1 MTAKNIF
8 LLGSMV
14 FLLSA
19 CGGSEESPAQE
30 TIQSPTAEVVPPTV
44 TSYINLAGVI
54 ASNQTKN
61 TKVLGAVTSSRG
73 VVGSSIANTRANIV
87 FSQTNETVQGNVSFL
102 LEASDTDGIAEV
114 NLVLPS
120 VNKSISLCSSDCGF
134 DYEKSI
140 IGLSPALYG
149 VTPGEIRLEIWIT
162 DTLNNQVLAD
172 AITFNWQ
179 PYQIEG
185 VTAQRDEDNINLS
198 WQANPELNRYN
209 VYIATQAGV
218 SSTNINEL
226 ENGQQFLSIQDTA
239 LSITESLT
247 DKSYQVLI
255 TGIDG
260 SGESGFANIINIAPV
275 GGELAFAPEAN
286 ADQFQINED
295 QTLQG
300 NVLTNDTNQYSGD
313 LRVNA
318 DALILPQHGTIDI
331 NENGD
336 FTYIPIA
343 NFNGEDAFSYQVANE
358 LGMTDTA
365 VVEIT
370 ILAVNDAP
378 IALDNTYNITNNG
391 TLVVLS
397 PGLLINDSD
406 IDLDNL
412 TVDTTPVSEPTR
424 GQLTLFD
431 NGSFE
436 YQGEQNMQGQD
447 SFQYRVVDA
456 QGAQAIANVTI
467 VSSNT
472 NVAPVTKNDSYSLSE
487 DETLVV
493 TAANGVLSNDT
504 DPNNDSFSVDETF
517 IVAPTHG
524 QLLLAID
531 GSFSYVP
538 DANFNGVDQFR
549 YQAIDSLGATST
561 ATVTLVINSEPD
573 SPVAQNDAYQFSKNK
588 LFEVTV
594 QNGLLINDFN
604 IEAGD
609 LSVNTTAINATQNGE
624 LTLKVD
630 GSFTYQPDLGFIG
643 VDSFTYSI
651 SNEQGLTAT
660 AQVTLSESGVN
671 TFPEANNDQ
680 FTLDEDSS
688 ASLLDVLANDT
699 DADGDT
705 ISISNIEDI
714 AGEATIVAG
723 KIQFTPPA
731 NFSGEIVLTYTI
743 TDGYSTGNEGIND
756 RTASVTITVTPVND
770 APTATTDSATMNE
783 DAPALLVNVLAN
795 DSDIDGD
802 TLTITAATADIG
814 SASVVDNKIQYTPA
828 ANTNGTAI
836 ISYTISDGNGGT
848 ATTNLSI
855 IITPVNDTPIANADS
870 ATVDEDAAPIL
881 INVLANDSDVDGD
894 SLTISAASANT
905 GSVAVVGNQIQYTP
919 APDDNGVATV
929 TYTVS
934 DSSGGASTT
943 TLTITITSVNDAP
956 IANADSATMAEDAAP
971 ILINVLANDSDVDGD
986 SLTISATSADIGS
999 VSVVGNQIQYTPAA
1013 DSNGLATVTYTV
1025 SDNNGGTNTATVAI
1039 TITAVNDVP
1048 VANNDTATM
1057 AENAAP
1063 ILINVLEN
1071 DSDVDGDSLAISA
1084 ASADIGSVSVVGNQ
1098 IQYTPAADSNGLATV
1113 TYTVSDNNGGTNTAT
1128 LAITITAV
1136 NDAPVA
1142 NNDTATMAE
1151 DAAPILINVLA
1162 NDTDSDGDSLVISS
1176 ASADIGSV
1184 SVVGNQIQYTPEA
1197 NTNGLATITY
1207 TISDNNG
1214 GTNTATVAI
1223 TVTGVNDAPVASVQS
1238 FSINENATD
1247 GDIIGT
1253 VSASDIENQTL
1264 TYSLTGGNTALFK
1277 INSSS
1282 GVLSTAGESP
1292 FDFETTNQYI
1302 LNVTITDDGTPNE
1315 SSNVNITV
1323 NITDEIELLIPTE
1336 DVTFGRLITGEL
1348 DLSNIFSGG
1357 EFKDSI
1363 ELNGNLYFVGFVDG
1377 DDKDIIVVSYTNAG
1391 ITNNA
1396 FNSNGIKILD
1406 LDDDEEATA
1415 IISDGTD
1422 LFIAYS
1428 SFDGTNTEACLLEMN
1443 TAGVVSTDS
1452 GENDSGVRCTSQAST
1467 LVINDLEI
1475 DDDKILAVGKRFDGT
1490 QNDSLWIHYKKSDLD
1505 FENSTPAIVDV
1516 SGANRDDEGF
1526 AVKNFDDSDYLVVG
1540 SVTNAEG
1547 TKDSL
1552 LRYLKSDGDN
1562 DNSFNGGA
1570 ALTIDISDNDKDDE
1584 LFAVGG
1590 VSDSEFTAFAGGYIT
1605 RNSGEKEAVVLA
1617 IDKTG
1622 TLITSFGDAGI
1633 AIYDIDG
1640 NGGNGNGGAKITGIK
1655 HEPSNNGISLS
1666 GTTGVSASEKLFS
1679 ARINNE
1685 GTLDSAYGT
1694 SGINIIDGISGKQF
1708 ANTLAIDSN
1717 DTLWV
1722 AGVNDDS
1729 NTKPFIAAIDSQA
1742 TLFSNFET
1750 NGYFTLNN
1758 LVDAT
1763 NDESM
1768 HVLQL
1773 SNDPHAGK
1781 YILASTAKSDSITKL
1796 VLTRFTSAGD
1806 IDTSFSES
1814 GHKEIAIDL
1823 SKSRVALTEQS
1834 DGNLVIT
1841 GSKNSE
1847 NGEAGFVAKVDQSGN
1862 LDTSFATDG
1871 VYTTSVSGAELVNL
1885 TGIALDNSGNII
1897 TVGSIVISG
1906 TPSPI
1911 VIMLTPEGTLEP
1923 NFGTGGSIIGSAFEY
1938 YNRVHTDNA
1947 DIFIGGKAVLS
1958 GTSKLIA
1965 LKLSSNGTEV
1975 FKYVGEETTDTNN
1988 KIAQILT
1995 DTTGKLYLIANLIDS
2010 PNKANVIRLLVTG
2023 ALDTSF
2029 AVNGVGEYT
2038 LASSGNTELSGA
2050 ALDSSNQLILAG
2062 MANNK
2067 GMLARILTD
2076 GTLDNTFGASGAG
2089 FYEASQCTSTHVFTS
2104 IILQNDTQVVVS
2116 STCNDT
2122 NSNNVS
2128 ISKFNFVEDGA

>member
-1 MTAKNIF
+1 MTAKNLF

-19 CGGSEESPAQE
+19 CGGSEESPTQE
-30 TIQSPTAEVVPPTV
+30 AIQSPTAEVIPPTV

-54 ASNQTKN
+54 ASNQTKS

-73 VVGSSIANTRANIV
+73 VVGASLANTRANIV
-87 FSQTNETVQGNVSFL
+87 FSQTNDTVQGNVSFL

-120 VNKSISLCSSDCGF
+120 VNKSISLCSSDCGV

-247 DKSYQVLI
+247 NKSYQVLI
-255 TGIDG
+255 TGVDG

-318 DALILPQHGTIDI
+318 DALILPQHGTLNI
-331 NENGD
+331 NESGD

-343 NFNGEDAFSYQVANE
+343 NFNGEDTFSYQVANE

-378 IALDNTYNITNNG
+378 IALDNTYSITNNG

-406 IDLDNL
+406 IDLDDL

-431 NGSFE
+431 NGGFE

-517 IVAPTHG
+517 MVAPTHG
-524 QLLLAID
+524 QLLLATD

-538 DANFNGVDQFR
+538 DANFNGVDQFQ

-573 SPVAQNDAYQFSKNK
+573 NPVAQNDAYQFSKNK

-624 LTLKVD
+624 LTLNAD

-671 TFPEANNDQ
+671 TFPEANDDQ
-680 FTLDEDSS
+680 YTLDEDSS

-705 ISISNIEDI
+705 ITISNIENT
-714 AGEATIVAG
+714 AGEAAIVAG

-770 APTATTDSATMNE
+770 APTANTDSATMNE

-802 TLTITAATADIG
+802 TLVITAATADRG

-828 ANTNGTAI
+828 PNTNGTAI
-836 ISYTISDGNGGT
+836 INYTISDGNGGT
-848 ATTNLSI
+848 ATTNLTITI
-855 IITPVNDTPIANADS
+855 IPVNDAPIANADS
-870 ATVDEDAAPIL
+870 ATIDEDAAPILVNVLANDSDVDGDSLTISAASANIGSVSVVGNQIQYTPAADDNGLATVTYTVSDNNGGASTATLTITITPVNDAPIANADTATMDEDAAPIL

-894 SLTISAASANT
+894 SLSISAASA
-905 GSVAVVGNQIQYTP
+905 
-919 APDDNGVATV
+919 
-929 TYTVS
+929 
-934 DSSGGASTT
+934 
-943 TLTITITSVNDAP
+943 
-956 IANADSATMAEDAAP
+956 
-971 ILINVLANDSDVDGD
+971 
-986 SLTISATSADIGS
+986 DIGS
-999 VSVVGNQIQYTPAA
+999 ASVVGNQIQYTAA
-1013 DSNGLATVTYTV
+1013 ANTNGLATVTYTV

-1039 TITAVNDVP
+1039 TITVVNDAP

-1057 AENAAP
+1057 SEDAAP
-1063 ILINVLEN
+1063 ILINVLAN
-1071 DSDVDGDSLAISA
+1071 DSDEDGDSLTISA
-1084 ASADIGSVSVVGNQ
+1084 ASADIGSASVVDNQ
-1098 IQYTPAADSNGLATV
+1098 IQYTPAANTNGLATV

-1128 LAITITAV
+1128 VAITIT
-1136 NDAPVA
+1136 
-1142 NNDTATMAE
+1142 E
-1151 DAAPILINVLA
+1151 
-1162 NDTDSDGDSLVISS
+1162 
-1176 ASADIGSV
+1176 
-1184 SVVGNQIQYTPEA
+1184 
-1197 NTNGLATITY
+1197 
-1207 TISDNNG
+1207 
-1214 GTNTATVAI
+1214 
-1223 TVTGVNDAPVASVQS
+1223 VNDAPVASVQS
-1238 FSINENATD
+1238 FSISENATD

-1264 TYSLTGGNTALFK
+1264 TYSLTGGDTASFE

-1282 GVLSTAGESP
+1282 GVLSTVGESP

-1323 NITDEIELLIPTE
+1323 NITDEVELLIPTE
-1336 DVTFGRLITGEL
+1336 DVTFGRPITGEL

-1363 ELNGNLYFVGFVDG
+1363 ELNGNLYLVGF
-1377 DDKDIIVVSYTNAG
+1377 
-1391 ITNNA
+1391 TNNA
-1396 FNSNGIKILD
+1396 DKDLLIVSYSNNGDINTAFNNTGTKILD
-1406 LDDDEEATA
+1406 LDQDEEATA

-1428 SFDGTNTEACLLEMN
+1428 SFDGTHNEACILKMDL
-1443 TAGVVSTDS
+1443 AGTLSTGSDDDDDD
-1452 GENDSGVRCTSQAST
+1452 GESAAGIQCTTLNST
-1467 LVINDLEI
+1467 TVINDLEI
-1475 DDDKILAVGKRFDGT
+1475 DDDKILAVGKHFDGT

-1526 AVKNFDDSDYLVVG
+1526 AIKNFDKSDYLVVG
-1540 SVTNAEG
+1540 TVTSAEG

-1552 LRYLKSDGDN
+1552 IRYLKSDGDN
-1562 DNSFNGGA
+1562 DNNFNGGS
-1570 ALTIDISDNDKDDE
+1570 ALIIDISDNNKDDE

-1590 VSDSEFTAFAGGYIT
+1590 IADSEFTAFAGGYVT
-1605 RNSGEKEAVVLA
+1605 RTSGEKEAVVLA
-1617 IDKTG
+1617 INKDG
-1622 TLITSFGDAGI
+1622 ELITTFGNAGI
-1633 AIYDIDG
+1633 AIYDIDNDSG
-1640 NGGNGNGGAKITGIK
+1640 NGDGGAKITGIK
-1655 HEPSNNGISLS
+1655 HEPINNSISLS
-1666 GTTGVSASEKLFS
+1666 GTTGVSVSEKLFS
-1679 ARINNE
+1679 ARINSE
-1685 GTLDSAYGT
+1685 GTLDDAYGT

-1708 ANTLAIDSN
+1708 ANSLAIDPN
-1717 DTLWV
+1717 DTIWV

-1729 NTKPFIAAIDSQA
+1729 STKPFIAAIDSQA

-1750 NGYFTLNN
+1750 NGYSTFNN
-1758 LVDAT
+1758 LIDAT

-1773 SNDPHAGK
+1773 SNGPNVGK
-1781 YILASTAKSDSITKL
+1781 YILASTAKSDSVTKL

-1823 SKSRVALTEQS
+1823 SNSRVALTEQS

-1847 NGEAGFVAKVDQSGN
+1847 NGEAGFVAKVEQSGN

-1897 TVGSIVISG
+1897 TIGSVVTSG

-1923 NFGTGGSIIGSAFEY
+1923 NFGTGGNIIGSAFEY

-1947 DIFIGGKAVLS
+1947 DIFIGGKSVLS

-1965 LKLSSNGTEV
+1965 LKLSSNGTEI
-1975 FKYVGEETTDTNN
+1975 FKYVGEETTDTDN
-1988 KIAQILT
+1988 KIVQILT

-2023 ALDTSF
+2023 TLDTSF

-2038 LASSGNTELSGA
+2038 LASTGNTELSGA
-2050 ALDSSNQLILAG
+2050 ALGSSNQLILAG
-2062 MANNK
+2062 KANNK

-2076 GTLDNTFGASGAG
+2076 GTLDNTFGASGVG
-2089 FYEASQCTSTHVFTS
+2089 FYEASQCVSTHVFTS

-2128 ISKFNFVEDGA
+2128 ISKFNFEADGA

>member
-19 CGGSEESPAQE
+19 CGGSEESPTQE
-30 TIQSPTAEVVPPTV
+30 AIQSPKAEVIPPTV
-44 TSYINLAGVI
+44 TNYINLAGVI
-54 ASNQTKN
+54 ASNQTKS

-73 VVGSSIANTRANIV
+73 VVGASLANTRANIV
-87 FSQTNETVQGNVSFL
+87 FSQTNDTVQGNVSFL

-120 VNKSISLCSSDCGF
+120 VNKSISLCSFDCGV

-140 IGLSPALYG
+140 IGLNPALYG
-149 VTPGEIRLEIWIT
+149 VIPGEIRLEIWIT
-162 DTLNNQVLAD
+162 DTLNNQALAD

-247 DKSYQVLI
+247 NKSYQVLI
-255 TGIDG
+255 TGVDG

-286 ADQFQINED
+286 VDQFQISED

-318 DALILPQHGTIDI
+318 DALILPQHGTLNI
-331 NENGD
+331 NENGN

-378 IALDNTYNITNNG
+378 IALDNTYSVTNNG

-406 IDLDNL
+406 IDLDDL

-431 NGSFE
+431 NGGFE

-517 IVAPTHG
+517 MVAPTHG

-538 DANFNGVDQFR
+538 DANFNGVDQFQ

-573 SPVAQNDAYQFSKNK
+573 NPVAQNDAYQFSKNK

-609 LSVNTTAINATQNGE
+609 LSVNTTAINTTQNGE
-624 LTLKVD
+624 LTLNAD

-671 TFPEANNDQ
+671 TFPQANDDQ
-680 FTLDEDSS
+680 YTLDEDSS

-699 DADGDT
+699 DTDGDT
-705 ISISNIEDI
+705 ISISNIENT

-770 APTATTDSATMNE
+770 APTANDDSATMNE

-802 TLTITAATADIG
+802 TLVITAATADRG

-836 ISYTISDGNGGT
+836 INYTISDGNGGT
-848 ATTNLSI
+848 ATTNLTITI
-855 IITPVNDTPIANADS
+855 IPVNDAPIANADS
-870 ATVDEDAAPIL
+870 ATIDEDAAPIL

-894 SLTISAASANT
+894 SLTISAASAN
-905 GSVAVVGNQIQYTP
+905 
-919 APDDNGVATV
+919 
-929 TYTVS
+929 
-934 DSSGGASTT
+934 
-943 TLTITITSVNDAP
+943 
-956 IANADSATMAEDAAP
+956 
-971 ILINVLANDSDVDGD
+971 
-986 SLTISATSADIGS
+986 IGS
-999 VSVVGNQIQYTPAA
+999 VSVVGNQIQYTLAA
-1013 DSNGLATVTYTV
+1013 DDNGLATVTYTV
-1025 SDNNGGTNTATVAI
+1025 SDNNGGTSTATLTI
-1039 TITAVNDVP
+1039 TITPVNDAP
-1048 VANNDTATM
+1048 IANADTATM
-1057 AENAAP
+1057 DEDAAP
-1063 ILINVLEN
+1063 LLIDVLINDIDA
-1071 DSDVDGDSLAISA
+1071 DSDSLSITA
-1084 ASADIGSVSVVGNQ
+1084 ASADSGSVSVVDNKL
-1098 IQYTPAADSNGLATV
+1098 QYTPAA
-1113 TYTVSDNNGGTNTAT
+1113 
-1128 LAITITAV
+1128 
-1136 NDAPVA
+1136 
-1142 NNDTATMAE
+1142 
-1151 DAAPILINVLA
+1151 
-1162 NDTDSDGDSLVISS
+1162 
-1176 ASADIGSV
+1176 
-1184 SVVGNQIQYTPEA
+1184 
-1197 NTNGLATITY
+1197 NTNGIVVVSYTVDDGNNATDTGSLSIT
-1207 TISDNNG
+1207 I
-1214 GTNTATVAI
+1214 API
-1223 TVTGVNDAPVASVQS
+1223 NDAPVASNQGFNIS
-1238 FSINENATD
+1238 ENATD
-1247 GDIIGT
+1247 GDTIGT
-1253 VSASDIENQTL
+1253 VSASDIENQNLSYTILSGAPIFEINNDSGLL
-1264 TYSLTGGNTALFK
+1264 TVK
-1277 INSSS
+1277 
-1282 GVLSTAGESP
+1282 GESP
-1292 FDFETTNQYI
+1292 FDFETTPQYI
-1302 LNVTITDDGTPNE
+1302 LSLAITDDGTPNE
-1315 SSNVNITV
+1315 TTTINIIID
-1323 NITDEIELLIPTE
+1323 ITDDTE
-1336 DVTFGRLITGEL
+1336 PLVPVEDETFGRPITGEL
-1348 DLSNIFSGG
+1348 DLSGVFSSG
-1357 EFKDSI
+1357 EFNDSI
-1363 ELNGNLYFVGFVDG
+1363 ELNNNLYFVGFSNNS
-1377 DDKDIIVVSYTNAG
+1377 DKDIVIASYTTSGVIN
-1391 ITNNA
+1391 TA
-1396 FNSNGIKILD
+1396 FNGDGVKVLD
-1406 LDDDEEATA
+1406 LENDEQATA
-1415 IISDGTD
+1415 IISDGTS
-1422 LFIAYS
+1422 LFVAYT
-1428 SFDGTNTEACLLEMN
+1428 SFDGTNTEACLLKMN
-1443 TAGVVSTDS
+1443 TAGVLS
-1452 GENDSGVRCTSQAST
+1452 NDSGDNNSGIHCTALAST
-1467 LVINDLEI
+1467 LVINDLEFS
-1475 DDDKILAVGKRFDGT
+1475 DNKIQAVGKSFNGNDS
-1490 QNDSLWIHYKKSDLD
+1490 DSLWIKYDI
-1505 FENSTPAIVDV
+1505 STLAYEAGSPKIVDV
-1516 SGANRDDEGF
+1516 SGASRDDEAF
-1526 AVKNFDDSDYLVVG
+1526 AIKNFNSSDLMVVG
-1540 SVTNAEG
+1540 SVTSATG
-1547 TKDSL
+1547 DKDVL
-1552 LRYLKSDGDN
+1552 IRYLISDGEN
-1562 DNSFNGGA
+1562 NGSFNGSA
-1570 ALTIDISDNDKDDE
+1570 ALSLDLSKNNKDDE
-1584 LFAVGG
+1584 LFAIGG
-1590 VSDSEFTAFAGGYIT
+1590 AKNTDFTAFVGGYIT
-1605 RNSGEKEAVVLA
+1605 RNSGEKEAVILA

-1622 TLITSFGDAGI
+1622 TLIASFGDAGT
-1633 AIYDIDG
+1633 AIYDIDSDSG
-1640 NGGNGNGGAKITGIK
+1640 SGDGGANVTGVKYEPIK
-1655 HEPSNNGISLS
+1655 NGITLS

-1679 ARINNE
+1679 ARILTSD
-1685 GTLDSAYGT
+1685 GSLDSTYGA
-1694 SGINIIDGISGKQF
+1694 SGINIISGINGKQF
-1708 ANTLAIDSN
+1708 AKSATIDAN
-1717 DTLWV
+1717 DTVWV
-1722 AGVNDDS
+1722 SGVIDDS
-1729 NTKPFIAAIDSQA
+1729 TTKPFVAAIDEQA
-1742 TLFSNFET
+1742 TLFSNFADV
-1750 NGYFTLNN
+1750 GYLAFDTISAES
-1758 LVDAT
+1758 D
-1763 NDESM
+1763 DQSM

-1773 SNDPHAGK
+1773 SNGPHVGK
-1781 YILASTAKSDSITKL
+1781 YILASTAKSNSITKL
-1796 VLTRFTSAGD
+1796 VLTRFTSAGA

-1814 GHKEIAIDL
+1814 GHKEIAINL
-1823 SKSRVALTEQS
+1823 SASNIALVEHNSGSLFIAGSKSKT
-1834 DGNLVIT
+1834 DG
-1841 GSKNSE
+1841 E
-1847 NGEAGFVAKVDQSGN
+1847 EGFIAKVDQNGD
-1862 LDTSFATDG
+1862 LDTSFASDG
-1871 VYTTSVSGAELVNL
+1871 IYSTSISDAEKLNL
-1885 TGIALDNSGNII
+1885 TDLALHDGNVVA
-1897 TVGSIVISG
+1897 VGSVVIADTPSSFIMMLDSDGTLDDDFGSNGKIIG
-1906 TPSPI
+1906 TP
-1911 VIMLTPEGTLEP
+1911 
-1923 NFGTGGSIIGSAFEY
+1923 FEY
-1938 YNRVHTDNA
+1938 YESVFISD
-1947 DIFIGGKAVLS
+1947 DSIFIGGKSVS
-1958 GTSKLIA
+1958 GASSELIA
-1965 LKLSSNGTEV
+1965 LKLDSDGEQTY
-1975 FKYVGEETTDTNN
+1975 KYIGETTIDSEN
-1988 KIAQILT
+1988 KMVKVLV
-1995 DTTGKLYLIANLIDS
+1995 DESNKLYLIANVVDT
-2010 PNKANVIRLLVTG
+2010 PNKASITRLL
-2023 ALDTSF
+2023 AS
-2029 AVNGVGEYT
+2029 GVIDDSYPLGQYT
-2038 LASSGNTELSGA
+2038 LASTGDTEVKSAVFDTNNNIVLV
-2050 ALDSSNQLILAG
+2050 G
-2062 MANNK
+2062 MSNNK

-2076 GTLDNTFGASGAG
+2076 GTLDNTFGASGVG
-2089 FYEASQCTSTHVFTS
+2089 FYEASQCVSTHVFTS

-2128 ISKFNFVEDGA
+2128 ISKFNFEADGA

>member
-19 CGGSEESPAQE
+19 CGGSEESPVQE
-30 TIQSPTAEVVPPTV
+30 VIQSPTAEVIPPTV

-54 ASNQTKN
+54 ASNQTKS

-73 VVGSSIANTRANIV
+73 VVGASLANTRANIV
-87 FSQTNETVQGNVSFL
+87 FPQTNDTVQGNVSFL

-120 VNKSISLCSSDCGF
+120 VNKSISLCSSDCGV

-247 DKSYQVLI
+247 NKSYQVLI
-255 TGIDG
+255 TGVDG

-286 ADQFQINED
+286 VDQFQINED

-318 DALILPQHGTIDI
+318 DALILPQHGTLNI

-378 IALDNTYNITNNG
+378 IALDNTYSITNNG

-406 IDLDNL
+406 IDLDDL

-431 NGSFE
+431 NGGFE

-517 IVAPTHG
+517 MVAPTHG
-524 QLLLAID
+524 QLLLATD

-538 DANFNGVDQFR
+538 DANFNGVDQFQ

-573 SPVAQNDAYQFSKNK
+573 NPVAQNDAYQFSKNK

-609 LSVNTTAINATQNGE
+609 LSVNTTAINTTQNGE
-624 LTLKVD
+624 LTLNAD

-660 AQVTLSESGVN
+660 AQVTLSENGVN
-671 TFPEANNDQ
+671 TFPEANDDQ
-680 FTLDEDSS
+680 YTLDEDSS

-705 ISISNIEDI
+705 ITISNIENT

-770 APTATTDSATMNE
+770 APTANADSATMNE

-802 TLTITAATADIG
+802 TLVITAATADRG

-828 ANTNGTAI
+828 PNTNGTAI
-836 ISYTISDGNGGT
+836 INYTISDGNGGT
-848 ATTNLSI
+848 ATTNLTITI
-855 IITPVNDTPIANADS
+855 IPVNDAPIANADS
-870 ATVDEDAAPIL
+870 ATIDEDAAPIL

-894 SLTISAASANT
+894 SLTISAASAN
-905 GSVAVVGNQIQYTP
+905 
-919 APDDNGVATV
+919 
-929 TYTVS
+929 
-934 DSSGGASTT
+934 
-943 TLTITITSVNDAP
+943 
-956 IANADSATMAEDAAP
+956 
-971 ILINVLANDSDVDGD
+971 
-986 SLTISATSADIGS
+986 IGS

-1013 DSNGLATVTYTV
+1013 DDNGLATVTYTV
-1025 SDNNGGTNTATVAI
+1025 SDNNGGASTATLTI
-1039 TITAVNDVP
+1039 TITPVNDAP
-1048 VANNDTATM
+1048 IANADTATM
-1057 AENAAP
+1057 DEDAAP
-1063 ILINVLEN
+1063 LLIDVLINDIDA
-1071 DSDVDGDSLAISA
+1071 DSDNLSITA
-1084 ASADIGSVSVVGNQ
+1084 ASADSGSVSVVDNKL
-1098 IQYTPAADSNGLATV
+1098 QYTPAA
-1113 TYTVSDNNGGTNTAT
+1113 
-1128 LAITITAV
+1128 
-1136 NDAPVA
+1136 
-1142 NNDTATMAE
+1142 
-1151 DAAPILINVLA
+1151 
-1162 NDTDSDGDSLVISS
+1162 
-1176 ASADIGSV
+1176 
-1184 SVVGNQIQYTPEA
+1184 
-1197 NTNGLATITY
+1197 NTNGIVVVSYTVDDGNNATDTGSLSIT
-1207 TISDNNG
+1207 I
-1214 GTNTATVAI
+1214 API
-1223 TVTGVNDAPVASVQS
+1223 NDAPVASNQGFNIS
-1238 FSINENATD
+1238 ENATD
-1247 GDIIGT
+1247 SDTIGT
-1253 VSASDIENQTL
+1253 VSASDIENQNLSYTILSGAPIFEINNDSGLL
-1264 TYSLTGGNTALFK
+1264 TVK
-1277 INSSS
+1277 
-1282 GVLSTAGESP
+1282 GESP
-1292 FDFETTNQYI
+1292 FDFETTPQYI
-1302 LNVTITDDGTPNE
+1302 LSLAITDDGTPNE
-1315 SSNVNITV
+1315 TTTINIIID
-1323 NITDEIELLIPTE
+1323 ITDDTE
-1336 DVTFGRLITGEL
+1336 PLVPVEDETFGRPITGEL
-1348 DLSNIFSGG
+1348 ELSGVFSSG
-1357 EFKDSI
+1357 EFNDSI
-1363 ELNGNLYFVGFVDG
+1363 ELNNNLYFVGFSNNS
-1377 DDKDIIVVSYTNAG
+1377 DKDIVIASYTTSGVIN
-1391 ITNNA
+1391 TA
-1396 FNSNGIKILD
+1396 FNSDGVKVLD
-1406 LDDDEEATA
+1406 LENDEEATA
-1415 IISDGTD
+1415 IISDGTS
-1422 LFIAYS
+1422 LFVAYT
-1428 SFDGTNTEACLLEMN
+1428 SFDGTNTEACLLKMN
-1443 TAGVVSTDS
+1443 TAGVLSNNS
-1452 GENDSGVRCTSQAST
+1452 GDNNSGIHCTSLAST
-1467 LVINDLEI
+1467 LVINDLEFS
-1475 DDDKILAVGKRFDGT
+1475 DNKIQAVGKSFNGND
-1490 QNDSLWIHYKKSDLD
+1490 NDSLWIKYDI
-1505 FENSTPAIVDV
+1505 STLAYEAGSPKIVDV
-1516 SGANRDDEGF
+1516 SGASRDDEAF
-1526 AVKNFDDSDYLVVG
+1526 AIKNFNSSDLMVVG
-1540 SVTNAEG
+1540 SVTSATG
-1547 TKDSL
+1547 DKDVL
-1552 LRYLKSDGDN
+1552 IRYLISDGEN
-1562 DNSFNGGA
+1562 NGSFNGSA
-1570 ALTIDISDNDKDDE
+1570 ALSLDLSKNNKDDE
-1584 LFAVGG
+1584 LFAIGG
-1590 VSDSEFTAFAGGYIT
+1590 AKNTDFTAFVGGYIT

-1622 TLITSFGDAGI
+1622 TLITSFGDAGT

-1640 NGGNGNGGAKITGIK
+1640 NGGAGNGGANVTGVKYEPIK
-1655 HEPSNNGISLS
+1655 NGITLS

-1679 ARINNE
+1679 ARILTSD
-1685 GTLDSAYGT
+1685 GSLDSTYGA
-1694 SGINIIDGISGKQF
+1694 SGINIISGINGKQF
-1708 ANTLAIDSN
+1708 AKSATIDAN
-1717 DTLWV
+1717 DTVWV
-1722 AGVNDDS
+1722 SGVIDDS
-1729 NTKPFIAAIDSQA
+1729 TTKPFVAAIDEQA
-1742 TLFSNFET
+1742 TLFSNFADV
-1750 NGYFTLNN
+1750 GYLAFDTISAES
-1758 LVDAT
+1758 D
-1763 NDESM
+1763 DQSM

-1773 SNDPHAGK
+1773 SNGPNVGK

-1814 GHKEIAIDL
+1814 GHKEIAINL
-1823 SKSRVALTEQS
+1823 SASNIALVEHNSGSLFIAGSKSKT
-1834 DGNLVIT
+1834 DG
-1841 GSKNSE
+1841 E
-1847 NGEAGFVAKVDQSGN
+1847 EGFIAKVDQNGD
-1862 LDTSFATDG
+1862 LDTSFASDG
-1871 VYTTSVSGAELVNL
+1871 IYSTSISDAEKLNL
-1885 TGIALDNSGNII
+1885 TDLALHDGNVVA
-1897 TVGSIVISG
+1897 VGSVVIADTPSSFIMMLDSDGTLDDDFGSNGKIIG
-1906 TPSPI
+1906 TP
-1911 VIMLTPEGTLEP
+1911 
-1923 NFGTGGSIIGSAFEY
+1923 FEY
-1938 YNRVHTDNA
+1938 YESVFISD
-1947 DIFIGGKAVLS
+1947 DSIFIGGKSVS
-1958 GTSKLIA
+1958 GASSELIA
-1965 LKLSSNGTEV
+1965 LKLDSDGEQTY
-1975 FKYVGEETTDTNN
+1975 KYIGETTIDSEN
-1988 KIAQILT
+1988 KMVKVLV
-1995 DTTGKLYLIANLIDS
+1995 DESNKLYLIANVVDT
-2010 PNKANVIRLLVTG
+2010 PNKASITRLL
-2023 ALDTSF
+2023 AS
-2029 AVNGVGEYT
+2029 GVIDDSYPLSQYT
-2038 LASSGNTELSGA
+2038 LASTGDTEVKSAVFDTNNNIVLV
-2050 ALDSSNQLILAG
+2050 G
-2062 MANNK
+2062 MGNNK

-2089 FYEASQCTSTHVFTS
+2089 FYEASQCVSTHVFTS

-2128 ISKFNFVEDGA
+2128 ISKFNFEADGA